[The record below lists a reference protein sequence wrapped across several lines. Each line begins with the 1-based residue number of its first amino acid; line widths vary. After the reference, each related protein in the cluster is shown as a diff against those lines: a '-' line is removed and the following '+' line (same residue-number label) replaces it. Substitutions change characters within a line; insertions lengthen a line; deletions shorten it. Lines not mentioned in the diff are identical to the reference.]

1 MNNAHGLIVGGRK
14 ELMREDVEE
23 QFGKDR
29 NETDRIAKRAIEA
42 EGKFNNAKGTNRIV
56 CPLLKG
62 SWVHTDN
69 IEEYEALEELE
80 GHTFGGSP
88 NDRLL

>member
-29 NETDRIAKRAIEA
+29 NETDQIAKRAVEA
-42 EGKFNNAKGTNRIV
+42 EDKINNANGEPDCLSITKGFMSAYRQRRRI
-56 CPLLKG
+56 
-62 SWVHTDN
+62 
-69 IEEYEALEELE
+69 
-80 GHTFGGSP
+80 
-88 NDRLL
+88 

>member
-1 MNNAHGLIVGGRK
+1 
-14 ELMREDVEE
+14 MRNDGEE

-29 NETDRIAKRAIEA
+29 KETDQIIKRAIKEK
-42 EGKFNNAKGTNRIV
+42 GKVNNAKGTNRTV
-56 CPLLKG
+56 YPLLKD

-69 IEEYEALEELE
+69 TEEYEALEELE